1 MTVPYY
7 LIAAAVALFGLLV
20 LVFLAVKLRRALRR
34 FGQVRGW
41 LDEYLTDRTRL
52 VRARTA
58 ALGIAVCGRPI
69 LVVTEGQCPHP
80 RATSWR
86 GIGVEDAA
94 DDSAIG
100 KHVEIVGIPS
110 TALLRA
116 GSTSPPRGCVTSP
129 ARRGGTM
136 TAAATAATTGSS

>member
-41 LDEYLTDRTRL
+41 LDEYLTDRTGL

-58 ALGIAVCGRPI
+58 ALGIAVA
-69 LVVTEGQCPHP
+69 E
-80 RATSWR
+80 
-86 GIGVEDAA
+86 
-94 DDSAIG
+94 
-100 KHVEIVGIPS
+100 
-110 TALLRA
+110 LRA
-116 GSTSPPRGCVTSP
+116 GDLGDSSGPGAPRTIGDSVEREDHR
-129 ARRGGTM
+129 A
-136 TAAATAATTGSS
+136 